1 MKPKIYAGTVLKI
14 AKLFE
19 TAKGKRIYIKF
30 PFTRETLLQ
39 IKSIKYRVYEPDG
52 KYWTVPLNLE
62 NIEILKSF
70 EFNFDE
76 GLKEFYR
83 KSKIRVEQLP
93 LIEIPGLKG
102 ELRRFQNTA
111 VAFTELK
118 NGNCLI
124 LDDMGCGKTIE
135 ALAYLQLHPEFRP
148 AIIVCPSNAKI
159 NWAREAHKWVQ
170 DARIQILY
178 GQTPTQIWGKII
190 IINYD
195 ILQYWLDE
203 LKNISAEILITDE
216 AQFYKNSETKIA
228 KTIKKLAKTIPHVI
242 PMSGT
247 LVEISPFDI
256 YNAVHLVDP
265 NIFPNPLDFKMRYCD
280 AKFNGFG
287 WEFKGATNIEE
298 LHEKIKPIM
307 IRRLKED
314 VLSELPGKTF
324 SFVPLE
330 LDNQKEY
337 LEAENDFINYVKNKT
352 EIEIRSA
359 FKDFIE
365 DSNQMLIFNDERL
378 EELKEEK
385 ASKANPLSQMNALK
399 QLAVKGKLKH
409 AIAWIDEFMETG
421 NKLVVFA
428 WHQFVIDELVKAFP
442 KISVKLDGR
451 DNSIQKQKAIDA
463 FQCDPACK
471 LFIGQEKAAG
481 VAITLTAASHAAILE
496 YPWNPMTLKQDYD
509 RLDRIGQKNAVNIY
523 QLLGLNTIEEKI
535 AKILD
540 ERMQMSSGILDGKT
554 ISTKILITEL
564 IKEYQK
570 Y

>member
-1 MKPKIYAGTVLKI
+1 
-14 AKLFE
+14 
-19 TAKGKRIYIKF
+19 
-30 PFTRETLLQ
+30 
-39 IKSIKYRVYEPDG
+39 
-52 KYWTVPLNLE
+52 
-62 NIEILKSF
+62 
-70 EFNFDE
+70 
-76 GLKEFYR
+76 
-83 KSKIRVEQLP
+83 
-93 LIEIPGLKG
+93 
-102 ELRRFQNTA
+102 
-111 VAFTELK
+111 
-118 NGNCLI
+118 
-124 LDDMGCGKTIE
+124 
-135 ALAYLQLHPEFRP
+135 
-148 AIIVCPSNAKI
+148 
-159 NWAREAHKWVQ
+159 
-170 DARIQILY
+170 
-178 GQTPTQIWGKII
+178 
-190 IINYD
+190 
-195 ILQYWLDE
+195 
-203 LKNISAEILITDE
+203 
-216 AQFYKNSETKIA
+216 
-228 KTIKKLAKTIPHVI
+228 
-242 PMSGT
+242 
-247 LVEISPFDI
+247 
-256 YNAVHLVDP
+256 
-265 NIFPNPLDFKMRYCD
+265 
-280 AKFNGFG
+280 
-287 WEFKGATNIEE
+287 
-298 LHEKIKPIM
+298 M